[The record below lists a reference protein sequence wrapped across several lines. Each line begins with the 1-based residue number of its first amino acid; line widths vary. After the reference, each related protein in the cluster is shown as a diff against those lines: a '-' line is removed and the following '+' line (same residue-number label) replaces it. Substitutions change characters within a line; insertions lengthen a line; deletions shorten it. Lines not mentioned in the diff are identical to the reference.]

1 MRFALFSHSVRSDWN
16 NGHAHFL
23 RGLMRALLD
32 MGHEAVCYEEARNW
46 SVSNLVATRGW
57 RPLVEFRRC
66 FPFLRLRLY
75 DADLPAPAAPITSI
89 NRAGNRAGNRADRA
103 DAPRDAGAPP
113 AMPPSTISR
122 LERRLHRELAEMD
135 VVILHE
141 WTAIENPALL
151 DLLVRLKRV
160 YGFLLFFHDNHYR
173 ILTQPVRMARLG
185 LERCDAVLA
194 FSPSIAAAYRQT
206 LRFDPK
212 AVHVVHEAADTALF
226 RPLPPDE
233 ARPLDDA
240 LFVGNWGGRDRA
252 AELRA
257 FLLRPARHVGQ
268 ARRFALYG
276 VRYPPEVLD
285 VIQRFYGVDYRGWLP
300 NHRVPAA
307 FAHTKVVLHVSRRQ
321 YAKVLY
327 GTPTIRVFE
336 ALACGSALVSTPW
349 PDTDGLFRAGEDYVV
364 AETPAQLTGALQ
376 WLWQDEPA
384 RLRLGRSGLQ
394 RVLAAHTCTHRAEQI
409 LGIVARLRGDATSP
423 TVPAVA
429 EAGHSGC
436 EAVGVVAA
444 RPAARAARQAVPA
457 ELEVAGG

>member
-1 MRFALFSHSVRSDWN
+1 
-16 NGHAHFL
+16 
-23 RGLMRALLD
+23 MRALMD

-57 RPLVEFRRC
+57 RPLVEFHRC

-75 DADLPAPAAPITSI
+75 DSDLPAAAGSTASSLASSTASTIARP
-89 NRAGNRAGNRADRA
+89 
-103 DAPRDAGAPP
+103 GASCETGSPP
-113 AMPPSTISR
+113 PTTISR
-122 LERRLHRELAEMD
+122 LERRLHRELAEVD
-135 VVILHE
+135 VVIIHE

-151 DLLVRLKRV
+151 DLLVRLKRA

-206 LRFDPK
+206 LRFDSK

-233 ARPLDDA
+233 ARPMDDA

-257 FLLRPARHVGQ
+257 FLLRPARRVRP

-307 FAHTKVVLHVSRRQ
+307 FAHTRVVLHVSRRQ

-349 PDTDGLFRAGEDYVV
+349 RDTDGLFRAGEDYVV
-364 AETPAQLTGALQ
+364 AETPAQLTEALQ
-376 WLWQDEPA
+376 WLWQDEAA

-409 LGIVARLRGDATSP
+409 LGIVARLRSDATLP
-423 TVPAVA
+423 NDADDGP
-429 EAGHSGC
+429 GGC
-436 EAVGVVAA
+436 DSVDVVAA
-444 RPAARAARQAVPA
+444 RPPVSAARQAVPA
-457 ELEVAGG
+457 ELEVAGD

>member
-1 MRFALFSHSVRSDWN
+1 MPLRFALFSHSVRSDWN

-75 DADLPAPAAPITSI
+75 DSDLPAPAGPT
-89 NRAGNRAGNRADRA
+89 
-103 DAPRDAGAPP
+103 GASRIAASPP
-113 AMPPSTISR
+113 PTTIAR

-135 VVILHE
+135 VVIIHE

-151 DLLVRLKRV
+151 DLLVRLKRA

-173 ILTQPVRMARLG
+173 ILTQPVRLARLG

-206 LRFDPK
+206 LRFDSK

-233 ARPLDDA
+233 ARPIDDA

-257 FLLRPARHVGQ
+257 FLLRPARHLRRE
-268 ARRFALYG
+268 RRFALYG
-276 VRYPPEVLD
+276 VRYPPEVLE

-307 FAHTKVVLHVSRRQ
+307 FAHTRVVLHVSRRQ
-321 YAKVLY
+321 YARVLY

-364 AETPAQLTGALQ
+364 AATPAQLTEALQ
-376 WLWQDEPA
+376 WLWQDEAA
-384 RLRLGRSGLQ
+384 RLRLGRSGLE
-394 RVLAAHTCTHRAEQI
+394 RVLAAHTCNHRAEQI
-409 LGIVARLRGDATSP
+409 LGIVARLRGDATLP
-423 TVPAVA
+423 DDADAGPASN
-429 EAGHSGC
+429 GDNGRSGC
-436 EAVGVVAA
+436 GSGGVVAA
-444 RPAARAARQAVPA
+444 RPASSAARQAVPA